1 MASPVAAKA
10 FRLEYLP
17 EESLSWV
24 DSAWGSGES
33 VGTGIDDAVRMLRD
47 TLGEASLRELNVVPN
62 SRKQQKLCSIQIG
75 GDDRKEIR
83 LCLHDRVIA
92 RTERVYVQTAMTKL
106 AQAAQQWLEVR
117 RSGGSLVEARVA
129 LEDVDGGEARHG
141 YRSRVS
147 RPLPQEPLVSN
158 DDDMARIVAL
168 AAARVNHP
176 LCTTDRIRFKKS
188 LQTHDYHIISLYIML
203 RPGFVRI
210 NAPVGVLNKLIY
222 VYCHWLVSFHSQP
235 PVPANLQRET
245 IDAMVLRAGG
255 RIELGIYVKA
265 R

>member
-17 EESLSWV
+17 EELLSWV

-141 YRSRVS
+141 YRSRV
-147 RPLPQEPLVSN
+147 
-158 DDDMARIVAL
+158 
-168 AAARVNHP
+168 
-176 LCTTDRIRFKKS
+176 
-188 LQTHDYHIISLYIML
+188 
-203 RPGFVRI
+203 
-210 NAPVGVLNKLIY
+210 
-222 VYCHWLVSFHSQP
+222 
-235 PVPANLQRET
+235 
-245 IDAMVLRAGG
+245 
-255 RIELGIYVKA
+255 
-265 R
+265 